1 MDTRMTLDYLLV
13 VMALGLVA
21 YLVVAPLL
29 GAD

>member
-13 VMALGLVA
+13 VMALSLVA
-21 YLVVAPLL
+21 YLVVAPFL

>member
-29 GAD
+29 GTD